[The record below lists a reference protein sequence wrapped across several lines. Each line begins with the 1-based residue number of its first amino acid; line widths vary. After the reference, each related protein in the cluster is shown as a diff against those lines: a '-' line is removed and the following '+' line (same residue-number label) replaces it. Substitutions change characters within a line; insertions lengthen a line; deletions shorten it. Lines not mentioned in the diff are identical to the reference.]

1 MTTEPNPTPSPW
13 LGRAG
18 LALSALPIFGL
29 GMSASMKFM
38 APPEF
43 VKMFVDHLGWPAELL
58 PRLGALE
65 LGCVLL
71 YLVPQ
76 TSVLGAILLTGYL
89 GGALSAHVRT
99 GEFAAPTILLGLMVW
114 GGLYLRDARLRDLLP
129 LRRKG

>member
-1 MTTEPNPTPSPW
+1 LTTEPNPTPSPW

-43 VKMFVDHLGWPAELL
+43 VKMFVDHLG
-58 PRLGALE
+58 GAL
-65 LGCVLL
+65 
-71 YLVPQ
+71 
-76 TSVLGAILLTGYL
+76 A
-89 GGALSAHVRT
+89 AHVRI